1 MALHTR
7 YTRRRSPDTL
17 ALVIAAVLACLLC
30 QAGWS
35 AAFGDGLPQFAV
47 GPRRQ
52 LLREFTPLQKVRRG
66 AAGAAGLAAAS
77 RRAEGRRADAGVPF
91 AFGPAIQWLQLVA
104 AFGAP
109 RVASGPRR
117 RAQPTVA
124 HRLSPARVAA
134 RAQRPYNAPLLP
146 FLRCFVHAVP

>member
-35 AAFGDGLPQFAV
+35 AAFGDGLPQLAV

-52 LLREFTPLQKVRRG
+52 LLRDFTPLQKVRRG

-77 RRAEGRRADAGVPF
+77 RRA
-91 AFGPAIQWLQLVA
+91 
-104 AFGAP
+104 
-109 RVASGPRR
+109 
-117 RAQPTVA
+117 
-124 HRLSPARVAA
+124 
-134 RAQRPYNAPLLP
+134 
-146 FLRCFVHAVP
+146 